1 MKKKLTN
8 IGLQFFAG
16 DAGGAVAEAGTAANA
31 SDGVVQPSKD
41 TSDNNSASVKAG
53 TANTSGNADGQVAP
67 AVQNESG
74 KNVEA
79 GDIDAEF
86 QALIGKGGKYNKLF
100 TAKVD
105 EILNKRHAQNENL
118 RAERDSLAAKA
129 KDTENSLAPL
139 YQLFGAS
146 DLPGLIE
153 KINSDPDLWEMI
165 ADRQGMTPGDL
176 KNRIVQGAEIE
187 RLRREN
193 EAFKQA
199 EQQKA
204 IEAKQ
209 KAQYDQWS
217 AQIAELKKKVPDFDM
232 KAEMEGN
239 EYFSRL
245 VSVGIPIDQAYG
257 MTHIDEAINAAKE
270 EGRQEA
276 ADTIA
281 SRQRRPRENAA
292 SGGNAVKA
300 GKDVGAMTKAER
312 DEIVKRVMKGEKI
325 DLVNNF

>member
-1 MKKKLTN
+1 MKEKLN

-16 DAGGAVAEAGTAANA
+16 DASGAMAEAGTAANA

-41 TSDNNSASVKAG
+41 TSDNSASVKAG
-53 TANTSGNADGQVAP
+53 TANASGNTDGQVAP
-67 AVQNESG
+67 AAQNESG

-100 TAKVD
+100 TSKVD
-105 EILNKRHAQNENL
+105 EIMKKRHAASENL
-118 RAERDSLAAKA
+118 KTERDSYAAKVR
-129 KDTENSLAPL
+129 DYEDSLAPI
-139 YQLFGAS
+139 YSLFGVS
-146 DLPGLIE
+146 DLIGLVE
-153 KINSDPDLWEMI
+153 GFKNDSVLWEML
-165 ADRQGMTPGDL
+165 ADRRGTTPEAL
-176 KNRIVQGAEIE
+176 KAQIEQGAEIE

-193 EAFKQA
+193 ADY
-199 EQQKA
+199 KA
-204 IEAKQ
+204 AQEKAASEAKQ
-209 KAQYDQWS
+209 QAQYDQWS

-292 SGGNAVKA
+292 SGGNTVTVRKN
-300 GKDVGAMTKAER
+300 VGAMTKAER
-312 DEIVKRVMKGEKI
+312 DEIVRRVLKGEKI